1 MSKNLNRCEFIGRM
15 GQDPEQRF
23 TSGGQS
29 VVSFSLAVG
38 DDYKDKQGQK
48 VEQTEWVNF
57 TAFGKGGEL
66 IHQYCNKGSKL
77 WVSGKFKTDK
87 WQNKEGVTMYT
98 TKIHVQDFEF
108 LGGNEQAQK
117 PQNNGSVVPNQS
129 SPATGFDDFLGGID
143 SEIPFNQAP

>member
-23 TSGGQS
+23 TNGGQS

-57 TAFGKGGEL
+57 TAFGKGGEI
-66 IHQYCNKGSKL
+66 IHQYCSKGSML
-77 WVSGKFKTDK
+77 WVAGKFKTDK
-87 WQNKEGVTMYT
+87 WENKDGVKMSS

-108 LGGNEQAQK
+108 LGGNEQSQK
-117 PQNNGSVVPNQS
+117 PQNNGSAIPQQS
-129 SPATGFDDFLGGID
+129 APSHGFDDFD